1 MAHRVT
7 LLALDDC
14 FASNVIGTMDMLGT
28 ANLVAGQLDPPRA
41 AVFEWQV
48 LSVDGEPVRAS
59 NGHPVAVDGA
69 IEGSPPASVIVIP
82 AFGSPRPEEHIAA
95 IRREARLL
103 PWLRTQYANGTTLAS
118 TCSASFLLAESGLLD
133 GRPATTSW
141 WLAPAFAERYPNV
154 HLDISSMLTHSD
166 RLVCAGTGM
175 SWLDLTLHL
184 IEQYGGRDLARLC
197 ARYTVLDS
205 RRRSQAPY
213 IILNHARRY
222 HPVVVKAERWI
233 KANLHR
239 ELAVEDIAAEVAVS
253 PRTLSRHFRECT
265 GDSPS
270 IFVQKLRVETGKA
283 LLEGTRLRLDAILE
297 RVGYRDDS
305 AFRRLFKRYT
315 GLSPRQY
322 RERFG
327 IDA

>member
-7 LLALDDC
+7 LLALADC
-14 FASNVIGTMDMLGT
+14 FASNVVGTMDMLGT
-28 ANLVAGQLDPPRA
+28 ANLVAGQLDPPRPR
-41 AVFEWQV
+41 VFEWQV
-48 LSVDGEPVRAS
+48 LSANGEPVRSS
-59 NGHPVAVDGA
+59 NGHRIAVDGA

-82 AFGSPRPEEHIAA
+82 AFGSPEPEQHIAA

-103 PWLRTQYANGTTLAS
+103 PWLRAQYESGATLAS
-118 TCSASFLLAESGLLD
+118 TCSASFLLAESGMLD

-141 WLAPAFAERYPNV
+141 WLAPAFAQRYPKV
-154 HLDISSMLTHSD
+154 HLDVGSMLTDSD

-175 SWLDLTLHL
+175 AWLDLTLHL

-197 ARYTVLDS
+197 ARYAVLDS

-222 HPVVVKAERWI
+222 DPVVVKAERWI
-233 KANLHR
+233 KSNLHR
-239 ELAVEDIAAEVAVS
+239 ELTVEEIAAQVAVS

-265 GDSPS
+265 GESPRV
-270 IFVQKLRVETGKA
+270 FVQKLRIETSKA
-283 LLEGTRLRLDAILE
+283 LLEGTRLRIDAILE
-297 RVGYRDDS
+297 RIGYRDGS

-327 IDA
+327 IKG